1 MDAIILIVSQSESI
15 RMAAWNILSPIN
27 YRILSSFDIFEAQD
41 CLLTNFPD
49 LIYIDANVDHCID
62 FIAASKETGFGP
74 SAPIVLISRADNIR
88 IKESALEVGVDDF
101 ISDPLEKTTLITRT
115 RNILSL
121 NSRRNPGPRP
131 VEMDDFPIQ
140 NNMQSLQRTT
150 FCADTIQ
157 HLVMACALR
166 DKKTCA
172 HAIRVAYYSA
182 AIARK
187 IGMNSIAVDAVFNAA
202 SMHDVGKIGV
212 PDNVLLKPA
221 RLNYDET
228 RVVRQ
233 HAGHGQMILEGSRSE
248 FVQIAESVAIC
259 HHERMDGSG
268 YPNNKKGDDIPVPAR
283 IVAVADV
290 FDALIS
296 RRCYKQPYPIDKA
309 NQLIREGT
317 GNHFDPMVVQAFFE
331 VQNEILASKDKYN
344 DDFVYDLL
352 LKRDFV
358 LMKPDASAMATL

>member
-1 MDAIILIVSQSESI
+1 MDATILIVSQSESI

-27 YRILSSFDIFEAQD
+27 YRIFSSFDVFEAED
-41 CLLTNFPD
+41 CLRAEFPD
-49 LIYIDANVDHCID
+49 LIYIDADVDHCLD
-62 FIAASKETGFGP
+62 FIAASKETGIVS

-101 ISDPLEKTTLITRT
+101 ISDPLEKATLITRT

-121 NSRRNPGPRP
+121 NSRRNPCPRP
-131 VEMDDFPIQ
+131 VGMDNLPIQ
-140 NNMQSLQRTT
+140 NSTQSLQRTT

-212 PDNVLLKPA
+212 PDTVLLKPA
-221 RLNYDET
+221 RLNYDEM

-233 HAGHGQMILEGSRSE
+233 HTGHGQLILEGSRTEAAILTTKKVTTSHCRP
-248 FVQIAESVAIC
+248 ESW
-259 HHERMDGSG
+259 R
-268 YPNNKKGDDIPVPAR
+268 
-283 IVAVADV
+283 
-290 FDALIS
+290 L
-296 RRCYKQPYPIDKA
+296 
-309 NQLIREGT
+309 
-317 GNHFDPMVVQAFFE
+317 PMF
-331 VQNEILASKDKYN
+331 ST
-344 DDFVYDLL
+344 
-352 LKRDFV
+352 
-358 LMKPDASAMATL
+358 P